1 MYILLYVKVIWCNSI
16 PYIYCQLELGGDVFS
31 VYVYSAICETY
42 LVSWY
47 TIDLLSIG
55 VGGISILSLY
65 AFCNMCNLFGAMVFQ
80 RSIVNWRGVHVSSVY
95 VHSVICVTYLV

>member
-47 TIDLLSIG
+47 TIDQLSIG
-55 VGGISILSLY
+55 GV
-65 AFCNMCNLFGAMVFQ
+65 
-80 RSIVNWRGVHVSSVY
+80 VHVSSVY